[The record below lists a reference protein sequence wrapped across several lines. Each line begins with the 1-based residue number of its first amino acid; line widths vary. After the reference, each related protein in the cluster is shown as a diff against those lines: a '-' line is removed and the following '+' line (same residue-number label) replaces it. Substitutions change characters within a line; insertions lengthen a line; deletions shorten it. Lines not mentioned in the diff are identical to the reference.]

1 MVDEQLLVFDELDDR
16 ANFIHVE
23 IYPQRDPGRP
33 ARLYRAWGLA
43 SEPWVFVV
51 DREGIIRA
59 RLGEGPACAS
69 EIEDALRPLL

>member
-1 MVDEQLLVFDELDDR
+1 MFAGQPD
-16 ANFIHVE
+16 
-23 IYPQRDPGRP
+23 RP
-33 ARLYRAWGLA
+33 APLFRAWGLA
-43 SEPWVFVV
+43 SEPWVFVI

>member
-1 MVDEQLLVFDELDDR
+1 V
-16 ANFIHVE
+16 I
-23 IYPQRDPGRP
+23 
-33 ARLYRAWGLA
+33 
-43 SEPWVFVV
+43 